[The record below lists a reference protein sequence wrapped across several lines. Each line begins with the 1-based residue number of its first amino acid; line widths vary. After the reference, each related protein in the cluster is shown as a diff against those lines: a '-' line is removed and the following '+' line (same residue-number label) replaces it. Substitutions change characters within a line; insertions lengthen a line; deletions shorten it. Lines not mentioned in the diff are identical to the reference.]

1 MVNWNLITK
10 ISVIVIRT
18 TFRISVWMMKGC
30 YKLTK
35 VVIRKV
41 EKKKEEDSGWIIC

>member
-1 MVNWNLITK
+1 MIKEIIVK
-10 ISVIVIRT
+10 GSVIMIRT
-18 TFRISVWMMKGC
+18 TFKISVWMMKGC